1 MGSVPGRPI
10 LSVREIS
17 LFPAKLLVVYKW
29 IFFSL
34 SSSLLSPS
42 STSQMNDLTT
52 HF

>member
-29 IFFSL
+29 IFFFPSPLL
-34 SSSLLSPS
+34 SSPPLL
-42 STSQMNDLTT
+42 QVK
-52 HF
+52 

>member
-29 IFFSL
+29 IFFPSPLL
-34 SSSLLSPS
+34 SSPPLL
-42 STSQMNDLTT
+42 QVK
-52 HF
+52 